1 MDPLLN
7 PYRPG
12 AGTPPPTLAGRG
24 PELDAIANLIAR
36 LAVGRGERSVV
47 LTGLRG
53 VGKTA
58 LLWAAE
64 GKAEN
69 RGWIAPSLEARA
81 GLDFRAALADRAWVI
96 LRQLEHKRRDVGG
109 DSREQAVESLG
120 GKAHAQQPA
129 GGTTT

>member
-12 AGTPPPTLAGRG
+12 AGTPPPTLAGRQT
-24 PELDAIANLIAR
+24 ELKAIDNLLGR
-36 LAVGRGERSVV
+36 LAAGRGERSIV

-64 GKAEN
+64 EDAEK
-69 RGWIAPSLEARA
+69 RDWISQSLEARTD
-81 GLDFRAALADRAWVI
+81 LDFRAALTDRSWVV
-96 LRQLEHKRRDVGG
+96 LRQL
-109 DSREQAVESLG
+109 
-120 GKAHAQQPA
+120 
-129 GGTTT
+129 

>member
-12 AGTPPPTLAGRG
+12 AGTPPPILAGRQG
-24 PELDAIANLIAR
+24 ELDAIANLLGR
-36 LAVGRGERSVV
+36 LAAGRGERSVV

-64 GKAEN
+64 DNAE
-69 RGWIAPSLEARA
+69 RQGWISQSIEARTD
-81 GLDFRAALADRAWVI
+81 LDFRAILADRSWVI
-96 LRQLEHKRRDVGG
+96 LRQLEHRGVVRKALSRLAASIRRVRLQEPASGL
-109 DSREQAVESLG
+109 EVSLD
-120 GKAHAQQPA
+120 
-129 GGTTT
+129 